1 MKKLLA
7 IVAVLGLTAMFAS
20 EAAKAPAKAETK
32 SAKTEVK
39 ADANATKKADA
50 KKAK

>member
-20 EAAKAPAKAETK
+20 EAAKAPVKA
-32 SAKTEVK
+32 AKTEVK
-39 ADANATKKADA
+39 ADANTTKKAD
-50 KKAK
+50 KKAEKPAK